1 MLLNIL
7 QDTGQPC
14 TTKNDLTPNVNSAMV
29 EKPWARG
36 REIPWGQGTAPK
48 ENMPCL
54 RTVLEAS
61 DGSEKMTFTNLSLD
75 SFWPC
80 ALPSPTPL
88 YCIPVPGR
96 AVSPSFVHSP
106 GSNVIRHRFGPLSA
120 CDA

>member
-1 MLLNIL
+1 MLNIL

-29 EKPWARG
+29 EETLGRGRKYHGARG
-36 REIPWGQGTAPK
+36 RLQK

-61 DGSEKMTFTNLSLD
+61 DGSEKRTFTNLSLD

-80 ALPSPTPL
+80 APPSPTPP
-88 YCIPVPGR
+88 YCIPVPGKSSISLICTLTR
-96 AVSPSFVHSP
+96 
-106 GSNVIRHRFGPLSA
+106 L
-120 CDA
+120 